1 MQISIQTKTSAV
13 NTTKPPITHIS
24 IKTRTRVFILTA
36 FALAASVLASP
47 TPQAGKAGKP
57 ADSGLHVPKSTSCT
71 FTNDAGV
78 LACQT
83 GDGGDF
89 NIVDGK
95 FRKCAG
101 CTKGNG
107 FGT

>member
-1 MQISIQTKTSAV
+1 MQISIQTKTPAV

-24 IKTRTRVFILTA
+24 IKTRTIILILAA
-36 FALAASVLASP
+36 FALACSVIASP

-57 ADSGLHVPKSTSCT
+57 ADPGLRVPKGTSCT
-71 FTNDAGV
+71 FTNDVGV
-78 LACQT
+78 LAHQM

-95 FRKCAG
+95 FGNCAG
-101 CTKGNG
+101 CTKENG
-107 FGT
+107 FGR

>member
-1 MQISIQTKTSAV
+1 
-13 NTTKPPITHIS
+13 
-24 IKTRTRVFILTA
+24 
-36 FALAASVLASP
+36 
-47 TPQAGKAGKP
+47 
-57 ADSGLHVPKSTSCT
+57 VPKSTSCT